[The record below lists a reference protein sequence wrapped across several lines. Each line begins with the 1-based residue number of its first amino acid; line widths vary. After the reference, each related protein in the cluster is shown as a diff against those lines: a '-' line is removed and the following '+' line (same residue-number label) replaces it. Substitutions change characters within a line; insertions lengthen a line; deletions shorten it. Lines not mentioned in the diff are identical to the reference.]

1 MTTSETPSGEER
13 PGSGPLH
20 SFRTAL
26 GARAAASPRYQWWVL
41 WVALSGLLATNL
53 LFTVFV
59 VALPQVAHGLKV
71 SEATVTWTVTGPMLA
86 FGILAPLVGKAGDVF
101 GQRRV
106 FLIGVTAE
114 IGIAALSAAAPN
126 AGVLILARTLGGAVG
141 ASIGSASMALVL
153 SVFHKHDRVKA
164 LGFWSLV
171 GAGGPVV
178 GVAVGGPVIQVFG
191 WRWMFVLQM
200 PLLLIAT
207 LLAVAVL
214 PERAAGRREVKRGD
228 VQLDWAGAGSLAL
241 CVGALLFG
249 LNRGPGWGWT
259 SPVVLVSFVLVP
271 VAAVTFGFVERRAP
285 DPVFAPHYL
294 RRRNFAFPI
303 AAQTCSNFG
312 YLGAFFLT
320 PLLLEKVYGYAHNQ
334 SAVGFL
340 VLPRPIVF
348 SAIAP
353 IAGYVAVRIGE
364 RTSAVVGTSAVAL
377 SMGAFALAGHST
389 GLVFVEVALVLSG
402 VGLGVASPSLSSMV
416 SNEFD
421 LEDLGTASGSQQL
434 MNQVGTVA
442 GIQVMQT
449 VQVSADHGRSAGALL
464 GSFHTAYLVG
474 GAVAVLGVIA
484 ASLSRSTVRTAEPTL
499 VLEPVDEA
507 ERQPAILVDADV
519 ETDATRP
526 DVDGRA
532 AARPV
537 TQLAGSG
544 GEVSPT
550 R

>member
-1 MTTSETPSGEER
+1 MNSPVTPPGEARAR
-13 PGSGPLH
+13 PTPLH
-20 SFRTAL
+20 ALRATL

-59 VALPQVAHGLKV
+59 VALPEVAHGLKV

-86 FGILAPLVGKAGDVF
+86 FGIIAPLAGKAGDLW
-101 GQRRV
+101 GQRRM

-114 IGIAALSAAAPN
+114 IGVAVLSAAAPN
-126 AGVLILARTLGGAVG
+126 AGVLIAARTLGGAVG

-191 WRWMFVLQM
+191 WRWMFVLQV
-200 PLLLIAT
+200 PLLIVAT

-214 PERAAGRREVKRGD
+214 PERAAGRREVTRGRID
-228 VQLDWAGAGSLAL
+228 LDWAGAGSLAV
-241 CVGALLFG
+241 CVGALLFA
-249 LNRGPGWGWT
+249 LNRAPGWGWT
-259 SPVVLVSFVLVP
+259 NPMVLASFVVSPLAGV
-271 VAAVTFGFVERRAP
+271 VFGVVERRVP

-303 AAQTCSNFG
+303 AAQTFANFG

-353 IAGYVAVRIGE
+353 IAGYVAWRIGE

-377 SMGAFALAGHST
+377 SMGAFALTGHST
-389 GLVFVEVALVLSG
+389 GLVLVEVGLVLSG

-416 SNEFD
+416 SNEFEP
-421 LEDLGTASGSQQL
+421 EDLGTASGSQQL

-449 VQVSADHGRSAGALL
+449 VQTSAEHGSGAGALL
-464 GSFHTAYLVG
+464 GSFHLAYLVG
-474 GAVAVLGVIA
+474 GAVAVLGVVA
-484 ASLSRSTVRTAEPTL
+484 ATLSRSTVRTGVPTL

-507 ERQPAILVDADV
+507 ERQPAILVESLDGDRDGARAPGPAPQLPA
-519 ETDATRP
+519 ET
-526 DVDGRA
+526 G
-532 AARPV
+532 
-537 TQLAGSG
+537 
-544 GEVSPT
+544 
-550 R
+550 